1 MTASTPGGFMFQR
14 KSSRFA
20 ALLWALALLPTDAA
34 FAQGAGGPP
43 PSLPNND
50 GADGVLRVCADPNNM
65 PLSNQKGEGFE
76 NKIASQMAN
85 DFGYKLEYTFY
96 PQRMGFV
103 RNTLRDKVP
112 NTEQYKCD
120 LIIGVPKGYE

>member
-1 MTASTPGGFMFQR
+1 MFQR
-14 KSSRFA
+14 KASRTVRSGRMA
-20 ALLWALALLPTDAA
+20 ALLSALAVLSTDAA

-43 PSLPNND
+43 PNLPNND

-76 NKIASQMAN
+76 NKIASQMAS

-103 RNTLRDKVP
+103 RNTLRDRCRIP
-112 NTEQYKCD
+112 SNTSAISSSAY
-120 LIIGVPKGYE
+120 PRATN